1 MRRLDPDLPVTEL
14 TPLSDLVSGS
24 MASAE
29 LAVSLLGVFACAAIL
44 LAAAGIYGVMAYA
57 VTQRRMEFGIRVA
70 LGASPRDLIGLVA
83 RQGVLLTAA
92 GIGLGSIGA
101 WLSSSLLRDMVYG
114 VRATDP
120 VVFTGTAAVLALIS
134 LAACVVPA
142 LRAMRVDPVRALRA
156 GPARSPRA
164 RNSPRSRPAAGPRA
178 LACNPATSSPRSA
191 IRPWNPL
198 TL

>member
-1 MRRLDPDLPVTEL
+1 MPFAQSPDTAMQIVVRSAGAPSTVAGAVREAMRRLDPDLPVTEL

-156 GPARSPRA
+156 E
-164 RNSPRSRPAAGPRA
+164 
-178 LACNPATSSPRSA
+178 
-191 IRPWNPL
+191 
-198 TL
+198 